1 MNSIVFGMHTIP
13 VGKQHRDCLVET
25 PVSLVLYST
34 TFPLFAFSISLS
46 LDCRSRITTT
56 FSSVA
61 VGFRKMSGEVRLDHL
76 KQVNV
81 SCTFLVCRFMRFCF
95 LQHFRVVVTLIFQ

>member
-25 PVSLVLYST
+25 PCFLGFVLHNL
-34 TFPLFAFSISLS
+34 PLFAFSISLS

-56 FSSVA
+56 FSSVT

-95 LQHFRVVVTLIFQ
+95 LFRIVMTLIFQ